1 MQVLSYHVVP
11 SAAVAS
17 SQLTNGQVLTTALTD
32 STLKVTLKDGKVLI
46 NDATVTVA
54 DIKAGNSIIHVIDG
68 VLLPPAL
75 VKA

>member
-1 MQVLSYHVVP
+1 M
-11 SAAVAS
+11 
-17 SQLTNGQVLTTALTD
+17 LTTALAD

-46 NDATVTVA
+46 NDATVTAA
-54 DIKAGNSIIHVIDG
+54 DIKAGKSIIHVIDG